1 MPSSPGFLVRI
12 FPPARAGIR
21 AGENSG
27 GGRTDGTDY
36 NNRKEGEGMKDMKR
50 VNVDGEE
57 YVIARVNPM
66 IGYPAHYLENAT
78 LKEKSEFY
86 KNLHETMAQSLHEWM
101 AMCGALEK
109 TETVNE
115 NGDTFVGLE
124 ALVLVKARIWE
135 EVVRGDPERNPP
147 CTHDT

>member
-1 MPSSPGFLVRI
+1 M
-12 FPPARAGIR
+12 
-21 AGENSG
+21 E
-27 GGRTDGTDY
+27 
-36 NNRKEGEGMKDMKR
+36 DMKR

-66 IGYPAHYLENAT
+66 IGYPVHYLENAT

-86 KNLHETMAQSLHEWM
+86 RNLHEAMAQGLHEWM

-147 CTHDT
+147 CTHET

>member
-1 MPSSPGFLVRI
+1 M
-12 FPPARAGIR
+12 
-21 AGENSG
+21 E
-27 GGRTDGTDY
+27 
-36 NNRKEGEGMKDMKR
+36 DMKR

-66 IGYPAHYLENAT
+66 IGYPVHYLENAT

-86 KNLHETMAQSLHEWM
+86 KNLHEAMAQGLHEWM

-115 NGDTFVGLE
+115 NGDTCVGVE
-124 ALVLVKARIWE
+124 ALVLVKARVWE
-135 EVVRGDPERNPP
+135 EAVRRDPEWN
-147 CTHDT
+147 HHN